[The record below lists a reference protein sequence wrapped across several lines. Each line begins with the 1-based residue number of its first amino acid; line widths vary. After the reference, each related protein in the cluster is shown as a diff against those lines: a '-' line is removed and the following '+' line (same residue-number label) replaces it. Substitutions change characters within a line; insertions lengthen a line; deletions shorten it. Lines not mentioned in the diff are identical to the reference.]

1 MIKGDKKLQ
10 DKILILK
17 DLLHKS
23 MYNVLVYPIE
33 CIFLE

>member
-23 MYNVLVYPIE
+23 MYNVYPIE